1 MTSPWLFRFAI
12 LAAICILVLIASG
25 SAVTAN
31 RLEPLAS
38 APGGL
43 FAQAGH
49 QASSIVASIL
59 AMILAVW
66 LIVAGGEL
74 RSQGWVI
81 ALLVLAVGGLG
92 TPSLMAKFSPGLPIV
107 HACLA
112 HLLFASTAAAI
123 VLISPGWSKEPI
135 TVVDAGWPSLRSL
148 STIAPLLVLVQIALG
163 ASFRHKALG
172 VLPHIAGAIVV
183 TLAILM
189 TGMFV
194 NQQYPDHRT
203 LKSAAAT
210 MMTVVFCQVFLGIA
224 ALTVRMINSTD
235 TPQVVLV
242 TGAHVVTG
250 ALALGATVALSMQI
264 RRHVVARTKQVEA

>member
-1 MTSPWLFRFAI
+1 MTSTWLFRFAI
-12 LAAICILVLIASG
+12 LVAISVLVLIASG

-31 RLEPLAS
+31 VLEPLAS
-38 APGGL
+38 SPGGL
-43 FAQAGH
+43 FGQAGH
-49 QASSIVASIL
+49 QISSVVAAVL
-59 AMILAVW
+59 AMILAIW
-66 LIVAGGEL
+66 LIAAGGES
-74 RSQGWVI
+74 RSLGWVV
-81 ALLVLAVGGLG
+81 ALLVLAVGGVG
-92 TPSLMAKFSPGLPIV
+92 TPSLMEKFGPGLPIL

-112 HLLFASTAAAI
+112 HLLFASTAAAV
-123 VLISPGWSKEPI
+123 VLTSPGWSKGPD
-135 TVVDAGWPSLRSL
+135 TVIDAGWPSLRSL
-148 STIAPLLVLVQIALG
+148 STITPILVFAQIALG
-163 ASFRHKALG
+163 AAFRHKGLG
-172 VLPHIAGAIVV
+172 VLPHIAGAIIV

-194 NQQYPDHRT
+194 NQQYPDHRP
-203 LKSAAAT
+203 LKSASAT

-264 RRHVVARTKQVEA
+264 RRHVLPRPKQVEA

>member
-1 MTSPWLFRFAI
+1 MTSTWLFRFAI
-12 LAAICILVLIASG
+12 LVAIGILVLIASG

-43 FAQAGH
+43 FAQSGH
-49 QASSIVASIL
+49 QLSSVVASIL
-59 AMILAVW
+59 AMVLAIW
-66 LIVAGGEL
+66 LITAGSDT
-74 RSQGWVI
+74 RSLGW
-81 ALLVLAVGGLG
+81 LLVILNLAVGGLG
-92 TPSLMAKFSPGLPIV
+92 TPSLLRDVPGMAIL

-112 HLLFASTAAAI
+112 HLLFASTVAAV
-123 VLISPGWSKEPI
+123 VLTSPGWAKGPE
-135 TVVDAGWPSLRSL
+135 TVMDAGWPSLRSL
-148 STIAPLLVLVQIALG
+148 STIAPVLVVAQIVLG
-163 ASFRHKALG
+163 AAFRHKAMG
-172 VLPHIAGAIVV
+172 VLPHIAGAIIV

-189 TGMFV
+189 MGMFV
-194 NQQYPDHRT
+194 TQQCPTHRP

-235 TPQVVLV
+235 SPMVVWV

-250 ALALGATVALSMQI
+250 AMALGATVALSVQI
-264 RRHVVARTKQVEA
+264 RRHVVAKPKQVEA

>member
-1 MTSPWLFRFAI
+1 MTSSWLFRFAI
-12 LAAICILVLIASG
+12 LVAICILVLIASG

-38 APGGL
+38 ASGGL
-43 FAQAGH
+43 FAEGGH
-49 QASSIVASIL
+49 KAASIVASVL
-59 AMILAVW
+59 AMILAIW
-66 LIVAGGEL
+66 LIAAGSET
-74 RSQGWVI
+74 RSLGWLLAI
-81 ALLVLAVGGLG
+81 LNLALGGLG
-92 TPSLMAKFSPGLPIV
+92 TPSLLREFPSVAIL

-112 HLLFASTAAAI
+112 HLLFASIVAAV
-123 VLISPGWSKEPI
+123 VLTSPGWAKGPD
-135 TVVDAGWPSLRSL
+135 TVMDAGWPSLRSL
-148 STIAPLLVLVQIALG
+148 STIAPVLVVAQIALG
-163 ASFRHKALG
+163 AAFRHKAMG
-172 VLPHIAGAIVV
+172 VLPHIAGAIIV

-189 TGMFV
+189 MGMFV
-194 NQQYPDHRT
+194 TQQCPSHRP

-250 ALALGATVALSMQI
+250 AMALGATVALSLQI
-264 RRHVVARTKQVEA
+264 RRHVVPKPKQVEA

>member
-1 MTSPWLFRFAI
+1 MTSTWLFRFSI
-12 LAAICILVLIASG
+12 LVAFCILVLIASG

-49 QASSIVASIL
+49 QASSVVASIL
-59 AMILAVW
+59 AMILAIS
-66 LIVAGGEL
+66 LIVAGGES
-74 RSQGWVI
+74 RSLGWVI
-81 ALLVLAVGGLG
+81 ALLNLAVGGLG
-92 TPSLMAKFSPGLPIV
+92 TPSLMQKFSPGLPIL

-112 HLLFASTAAAI
+112 HLLFASTAAAV
-123 VLISPGWSKEPI
+123 VLTSPGWNKGPQ
-135 TVVDAGWPSLRSL
+135 TVIDAGWPSLRSL
-148 STIAPLLVLVQIALG
+148 STIAPALVLAQIALG
-163 ASFRHKALG
+163 AAFRHKALG
-172 VLPHIAGAIVV
+172 VLPHIAGAIIV

-194 NQQYPDHRT
+194 SQQCPDHRP
-203 LKSAAAT
+203 LRSAAAA

-264 RRHVVARTKQVEA
+264 RRHVVARPKQVEA